1 MAYLHLNF
9 FSQTGRGYD
18 TDLPVFDGDCSQDRV
33 DIVSPPTTLQ
43 TTPTATISA
52 DTKFVEVVTDTP
64 VKLWCGSPST
74 SPEMKVSRAIVVGP
88 GSRAISVLAG
98 QTLHLWA
105 AA

>member
-1 MAYLHLNF
+1 MTDRDQKIFRRAF
-9 FSQTGRGYD
+9 F
-18 TDLPVFDGDCSQDRV
+18 C
-33 DIVSPPTTLQ
+33 LQ
-43 TTPTATISA
+43 ILDERLAEA
-52 DTKFVEVVTDTP
+52 VGKVFVEVVTDTP